1 MTRKQWITI
10 GVLAALIVIPV
21 GLKLTRDDTQKSVDV
36 EPVALRALT
45 PTVLA
50 SGSLTY
56 ESQVTLAPEVTGRVT
71 EILVEEGDEVKRD
84 QLLMRL
90 DPTAPRAAI
99 EQSQAQV
106 RQARLS
112 IERRQVDFET
122 QVAKVKRYEALRA
135 QGMVDANSL
144 AELQSARDLAEV
156 DLRTSR
162 EQLTQAQAQ
171 LSQAQDL
178 LAKTEIRSPLD
189 GKVTAIYVKVGQ
201 TAVPSFSGIAGS
213 TLVDVADT
221 TSIDAEINVDETDI
235 ARVRVGAEARVVPA
249 AFPDKTLQGTVEQVA
264 IAPRQQA
271 GQNKSYP
278 VRIRLTNTAGV
289 IFHPGM
295 SCRAEV
301 LTGSL
306 ADDKVL
312 AVPVQA
318 LRYEDNPD
326 KSAKAEKSLASVFV
340 HDGSRAVKRAV
351 STGTADDSYIAVTA
365 GLKEGE
371 RVIVGPAK
379 TLLFLLDGEKVNV
392 IAKAGSAGS
401 GAAPGASAATK
412 E

>member
-1 MTRKQWITI
+1 MARKQWIVI
-10 GVLAALIVIPV
+10 GVIVALIALPV
-21 GLKLTRDDTQKSVDV
+21 ALKLSRGGTDKLVDV
-36 EPVALRALT
+36 ESVAGRALT

-50 SGSLTY
+50 SGALTY

-71 EILVEEGDEVKRD
+71 EILVEEGDQVTRD

-90 DPTAPRAAI
+90 DPAAPRAAV

-112 IERRQVDFET
+112 IDRRQVDFDT
-122 QVAKVKRYEALRA
+122 QVAKTKRFEALRA
-135 QGMVDANSL
+135 QGLVDANSL
-144 AELQSARDLAEV
+144 AELVSTRNLAEV

-162 EQLTQAQAQ
+162 EQLSQALAQLRQAQE
-171 LSQAQDL
+171 L
-178 LAKTEIRSPLD
+178 LAKTEIRSPLT

-213 TLVDVADT
+213 TLIDVADT

-235 ARVRVGAEARVVPA
+235 ALVRVGAEARVVPA
-249 AFPDKTLQGTVEQVA
+249 AFPDKTLLGTVDQVA
-264 IAPRQQA
+264 IAPRQQY

-278 VRIRLTNTAGV
+278 VRIRLANTADV

-301 LTGSL
+301 LTNTR
-306 ADDKVL
+306 DDAKVL

-318 LRYEDNPD
+318 VRYDDNPD
-326 KSAKAEKSLASVFV
+326 KSAQAEKSIASVFV
-340 HDGSRAVKRAV
+340 YDAGRAVKRPV
-351 STGTADDSYIAVTA
+351 STGTADDSHIAVTS

-371 RVIVGPAK
+371 QVIVGPAK
-379 TLLFLLDGEKVNV
+379 TVLFLVDGERVGVNARANLA
-392 IAKAGSAGS
+392 AK
-401 GAAPGASAATK
+401 K
-412 E
+412 

>member
-1 MTRKQWITI
+1 MARKQFIAL
-10 GVLAALIVIPV
+10 GVISALIVVPV
-21 GLKLTRDDTQKSVDV
+21 VLKLMRDDTNKTVDV
-36 EPVALRALT
+36 EHAVPRILT

-50 SGSLTY
+50 SGALTY

-71 EILVEEGDEVKRD
+71 EILAKEGDQVTRG

-90 DPTAPRAAI
+90 DPTAPQAAI

-112 IERRQVDFET
+112 IERRQVDLDT
-122 QVAKVKRYEALRA
+122 QISKVKRYEALRA

-144 AELQSARDLAEV
+144 ETLVSARNLAEV

-162 EQLTQAQAQ
+162 EQLSQALAQ
-171 LSQAQDL
+171 LRQAQDH

-235 ARVRVGAEARVVPA
+235 ARVRVGADARVVPA
-249 AFPDKTLQGTVEQVA
+249 AFPDKTLQGKVEQVA
-264 IAPRQQA
+264 IAPRQQN
-271 GQNKSYP
+271 GQNKSYS
-278 VRIRLTNTAGV
+278 VRIRLDETEGV
-289 IFHPGM
+289 VFHPGM

-301 LTGSL
+301 LTGSQ
-306 ADDKVL
+306 DDARVL

-326 KSAKAEKSLASVFV
+326 KSASADKSVASVFV
-340 HDGSRAVKRAV
+340 YENGRAVKRAV
-351 STGTADDSYIAVTA
+351 TTGTADDSYIAVAT

-371 RVIVGPAK
+371 QVIVGPAK
-379 TLLFLLDGEKVNV
+379 TLLFLLDGEKVGV
-392 IAKAGSAGS
+392 DVKS
-401 GAAPGASAATK
+401 GPTVARK
-412 E
+412 

>member
-1 MTRKQWITI
+1 MTRTQWIVVGAI
-10 GVLAALIVIPV
+10 AALIVIPV
-21 GLKLTRDDTQKSVDV
+21 GLKLSRDDTHKAVDV
-36 EPVALRALT
+36 EPVGLRALT

-90 DPTAPRAAI
+90 DPAAPRAAV

-112 IERRQVDFET
+112 IDRRQVDFDT
-122 QVAKVKRYEALRA
+122 QVAKVKRFEALRA

-144 AELQSARDLAEV
+144 ADLVSARNLAEV

-162 EQLTQAQAQ
+162 EQLSQALAQLRQAQEV
-171 LSQAQDL
+171 
-178 LAKTEIRSPLD
+178 LAKTEIRSPLN

-235 ARVRVGAEARVVPA
+235 ARVRVGSEARVVPA
-249 AFPDKTLQGTVEQVA
+249 AFPDKVLVGTVEQVA
-264 IAPRQQA
+264 IAPRQA
-271 GQNKSYP
+271 LGQNKSYP

-289 IFHPGM
+289 VFHPGM

-306 ADDKVL
+306 TDAKVL

-318 LRYEDNPD
+318 LRYEDNTD
-326 KSAKAEKSLASVFV
+326 KSAKAEKSVASVFV
-340 HDGSRAVKRAV
+340 LADGRAVKRSV
-351 STGTADDSYIAVTA
+351 STGTADDSHIAVTA
-365 GLKEGE
+365 GLKEGD
-371 RVIVGPAK
+371 RIVVGPAK
-379 TLLFLLDGEKVNV
+379 TLLFLIDGEKVNV
-392 IAKAGSAGS
+392 NTAAKTEP
-401 GAAPGASAATK
+401 AAK
-412 E
+412 K

>member
-1 MTRKQWITI
+1 
-10 GVLAALIVIPV
+10 
-21 GLKLTRDDTQKSVDV
+21 
-36 EPVALRALT
+36 
-45 PTVLA
+45 
-50 SGSLTY
+50 
-56 ESQVTLAPEVTGRVT
+56 
-71 EILVEEGDEVKRD
+71 
-84 QLLMRL
+84 
-90 DPTAPRAAI
+90 
-99 EQSQAQV
+99 
-106 RQARLS
+106 
-112 IERRQVDFET
+112 
-122 QVAKVKRYEALRA
+122 
-135 QGMVDANSL
+135 
-144 AELQSARDLAEV
+144 
-156 DLRTSR
+156 
-162 EQLTQAQAQ
+162 
-171 LSQAQDL
+171 
-178 LAKTEIRSPLD
+178 
-189 GKVTAIYVKVGQ
+189 
-201 TAVPSFSGIAGS
+201 
-213 TLVDVADT
+213 
-221 TSIDAEINVDETDI
+221 
-235 ARVRVGAEARVVPA
+235 VPA

-401 GAAPGASAATK
+401 GATPGASAATK

>member
-1 MTRKQWITI
+1 MAAI
-10 GVLAALIVIPV
+10 AALIVIPV
-21 GLKLTRDDTQKSVDV
+21 ALKLSRDDVHKAVDV
-36 EPVALRALT
+36 EAVSLRALT

-71 EILVEEGDEVKRD
+71 EILVDEGDQVKRD

-90 DPTAPRAAI
+90 DPAAPRAAV

-112 IERRQVDFET
+112 IDRRQVDFDT
-122 QVAKVKRYEALRA
+122 QVAKAKRFEALRE

-144 AELQSARDLAEV
+144 ADLVSARNLAEV

-162 EQLTQAQAQ
+162 EQLSQALAQLRQAQEV
-171 LSQAQDL
+171 

-235 ARVRVGAEARVVPA
+235 ARVRVGSEARVVPA
-249 AFPDKTLQGTVEQVA
+249 AFPDKILVGTVEQVA
-264 IAPRQQA
+264 IAPRQA
-271 GQNKSYP
+271 VGQNKSYP

-289 IFHPGM
+289 TFHPGM

-301 LTGSL
+301 LTGSSSD
-306 ADDKVL
+306 AKVL

-318 LRYEDNPD
+318 LRYEDNAD
-326 KSAKAEKSLASVFV
+326 KSAKSEKSVASVFI
-340 HDGSRAVKRAV
+340 HDAGRAVKRVV
-351 STGTADDSYIAVTA
+351 STGTADDSHIAVTA
-365 GLKEGE
+365 GLKEGD
-371 RVIVGPAK
+371 RIIVGPAK
-379 TLLFLLDGEKVNV
+379 TLLFLIDGEKVNV
-392 IAKAGSAGS
+392 NAAAKTEL
-401 GAAPGASAATK
+401 AAK
-412 E
+412 K

>member
-1 MTRKQWITI
+1 M
-10 GVLAALIVIPV
+10 
-21 GLKLTRDDTQKSVDV
+21 
-36 EPVALRALT
+36 
-45 PTVLA
+45 LA

-56 ESQVTLAPEVTGRVT
+56 ESQVTLAPEVTGRVK

-90 DPTAPRAAI
+90 DPRAPQAAI

-112 IERRQVDFET
+112 IERRQVDYDSQLT
-122 QVAKVKRYEALRA
+122 KVKRFEALKA
-135 QGMVDANSL
+135 NGMVDANSL
-144 AELQSARDLAEV
+144 EALASARDLAEV

-162 EQLTQAQAQ
+162 EQLSQAQAQ
-171 LSQAQDL
+171 LSQAEEQ
-178 LAKTEIRSPLD
+178 LAKTEIRSPLN

-201 TAVPSFSGIAGS
+201 TAVPSFSGISGS
-213 TLVDVADT
+213 VLVDVADT

-249 AFPDKTLQGTVEQVA
+249 AFPDKTLSGTVDQVA

-278 VRIRLTNTAGV
+278 VRIRLTNTDGV
-289 IFHPGM
+289 TFHPGM

-301 LTGSL
+301 LTN
-306 ADDKVL
+306 AKDDAKVL

-326 KSAKAEKSLASVFV
+326 KSSSAEKSVASVFV
-340 HDGSRAVKRAV
+340 HDGGRAVKRTVA
-351 STGTADDSYIAVTA
+351 TGTADDSYIAVTS
-365 GLKEGE
+365 GLKEGDQI
-371 RVIVGPAK
+371 IVGPAK
-379 TLLFLLDGEKVNV
+379 TLLFLIDGEKVN
-392 IAKAGSAGS
+392 INLKPKTEAAAK
-401 GAAPGASAATK
+401 K
-412 E
+412 

>member
-1 MTRKQWITI
+1 MTRKQWIAL
-10 GVLAALIVIPV
+10 GVISALIVVPIV
-21 GLKLTRDDTQKSVDV
+21 LKLTRSDTHKLIDV
-36 EPVALRALT
+36 EPVSLRALT

-71 EILVEEGDEVKRD
+71 EILVEEGDQVKRD

-112 IERRQVDFET
+112 IERRQVDFDT
-122 QVAKVKRYEALRA
+122 LVTRTKRFEALRA
-135 QGMVDANSL
+135 QGMVDVNSL
-144 AELQSARDLAEV
+144 EEMLSARNLAEV

-162 EQLTQAQAQ
+162 EQLSQAQAQ

-235 ARVRVGAEARVVPA
+235 ARVTVGAEARVVPA
-249 AFPDKTLQGTVEQVA
+249 AFPDKTLLGTVDQVA
-264 IAPRQQA
+264 IAPRQQP

-278 VRIRLTNTAGV
+278 VRIRLSNTAGV

-301 LTGSL
+301 LTGS
-306 ADDKVL
+306 ANDAKVL

-326 KSAKAEKSLASVFV
+326 KSSKAEKSLASVFV
-340 HDGSRAVKRAV
+340 YDGARVVKRKV
-351 STGTADDSYIAVTA
+351 TTGTADDSHIAVTS
-365 GLKEGE
+365 GLKEGDKI
-371 RVIVGPAK
+371 VVGPAK
-379 TLLFLLDGEKVNV
+379 TLLFLLDGEKVNLDT
-392 IAKAGSAGS
+392 ARTEP
-401 GAAPGASAATK
+401 AAAEK
-412 E
+412 K